1 MGTRVCAECLG
12 QRVLVRLH
20 DAQIRSAARAHRGC
34 LQQVVSN
41 AMALVLVAG
50 SEGSLRDSL
59 RTPLPLEVVVAA
71 VAMVTVKLG
80 MALAGPLS

>member
-1 MGTRVCAECLG
+1 
-12 QRVLVRLH
+12 
-20 DAQIRSAARAHRGC
+20 